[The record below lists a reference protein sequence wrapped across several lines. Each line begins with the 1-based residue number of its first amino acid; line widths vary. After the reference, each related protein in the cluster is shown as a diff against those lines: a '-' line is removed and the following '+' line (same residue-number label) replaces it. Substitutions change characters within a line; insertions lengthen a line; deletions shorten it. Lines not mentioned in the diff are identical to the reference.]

1 MPTPDLICFLL
12 TDSLYC
18 VMPQSDAALAW
29 AMANAMDQGKD
40 SDPIRFINF
49 KASMDTDLASMRSA
63 GYTAL
68 VVEKPDWLEVEEADD
83 G

>member
-18 VMPQSDAALAW
+18 LMPQSDAALAW
-29 AMANAMDQGKD
+29 AMANSMDQGEEA
-40 SDPIRFINF
+40 DPVRFINF
-49 KASMDTDLASMRSA
+49 KASMDTDLTSMRSA

-68 VVEKPDWLEVEEADD
+68 VVEKPDWLEVEDSDD